1 MDISKIG
8 PGNVVYATHVVQIT
22 KLRGNENKPKT
33 IKALVLAEKDHISSS
48 DGEEWWIVWKAID
61 LETSMEFKLSS
72 HNYDIEL
79 VS

>member
-8 PGNVVYATHVVQIT
+8 PGNIVYATQVVQIT

-33 IKALVLAEKDHISSS
+33 IKALVIAEKDHIPSS

-61 LETSMEFKLSS
+61 LETGEGIRLSS
-72 HNYDIEL
+72 RNYDIEL